1 MKVDAM
7 RIERMPRQ
15 SIAILM
21 LLLLSACT
29 MTQETPSS
37 STTSNLQTVADRNL
51 HIVTGQTIYV
61 PAYSEIFFGSS
72 NQTMELTVTLAIH
85 NTDLDMPIIIQSVRY
100 FDTDGALVQDYVA
113 EAVELAPLATI
124 GFVIPDSDTKGG
136 WGANFI
142 VEWGAEQAVYE
153 PIIEALMVS
162 SQGTHGISMISEGR
176 ILSETLPAED

>member
-1 MKVDAM
+1 
-7 RIERMPRQ
+7 MPHQ
-15 SIAILM
+15 AIAVLM

-29 MTQETPSS
+29 MSQETSPSS
-37 STTSNLQTVADRNL
+37 STTGNLPSVADRNL

-85 NTDLDMPIIIQSVRY
+85 NTDLDTPIIIQSVRY
-100 FDTDGALVQDYVA
+100 FDTEGALVQDYVS

-176 ILSETLPAED
+176 ILSETLAEED

>member
-1 MKVDAM
+1 
-7 RIERMPRQ
+7 MPRLA
-15 SIAILM
+15 IAFIL

-37 STTSNLQTVADRNL
+37 STAGNIQPIADRTL

-61 PAYSEIFFGSS
+61 PAYSEVFFGST
-72 NQTMELTVTLAIH
+72 NQTMDLTVTLAIH
-85 NTDLDMPIIIQSVRY
+85 NTDLDTPIIVQSVRY

-113 EAVELAPLATI
+113 DPVELDPLATI
-124 GFVIPDSDTKGG
+124 GFVIPDSDTTGG

-176 ILSETLPAED
+176 ILSETLPAEGE